1 MAQRKPRN
9 LYIMKILRNDIYE
22 NLRMALSTLL
32 ANKLRSFL
40 TVFGVVIGIITVML
54 IASIISGIDV
64 SVKKEVESFGTRSIY
79 ISKYNP
85 GIHIGRLS
93 REERMRK
100 ELTFDDSVALA
111 GLPTV
116 ELSVPFLDIT
126 NNFFGQKLLV
136 SGGGK
141 TTAGVALQGTLPEFE
156 KAGTQVISEGRFF
169 SEFES
174 DNRENVC
181 VIGSKVADD
190 FFPYSSAISQE
201 IKIGAD
207 QFRIVGVL
215 QKREQFLIGGGSDDQ
230 NNVIYLPFSVAK
242 KLKPNADDVYVLAVA
257 RPGMMD
263 EAKDQVRDLLRIRRQ
278 VPFTAPDNF
287 GMETSESILD
297 NFRSITSGLAIAMV
311 VISSVGLMVGGIG
324 VMNIMLVSVTERTRE
339 IGVRKAIGARR
350 RDIMW
355 QFLIEAATL
364 TAIGGL
370 VGLSIGWLL
379 TLLLRIFL
387 PSYVP
392 LWAPI
397 GGFVASVGIGLIF
410 GIWPAWKAARLDP
423 IESLRYE

>member
-1 MAQRKPRN
+1 MR
-9 LYIMKILRNDIYE
+9 ILRNDIYE

-79 ISKYNP
+79 VSKYNP

-100 ELTFDDSVALA
+100 ELTYDDSVALSA
-111 GLPTV
+111 LPAV

-156 KAGTQVISEGRFF
+156 KAGTQVISDGRFF
-169 SEFES
+169 SQSES
-174 DNRENVC
+174 DNRANVC

-190 FFPYSSAISQE
+190 FFPFSSAVNQD

-207 QFRIVGVL
+207 EFRIVGVL
-215 QKREQFLIGGGSDDQ
+215 QKREQFLFSGGSDDQ

-257 RPGMMD
+257 KAGLMD

-278 VPFTAPDNF
+278 VPFSAPDNF

-364 TAIGGL
+364 TGLGGL

-379 TLLLRIFL
+379 TFLLRLLL

-392 LWAPI
+392 LWAPF

-410 GIWPAWKAARLDP
+410 GLWPAWKAARLDP
-423 IESLRYE
+423 IESLRY

>member
-1 MAQRKPRN
+1 
-9 LYIMKILRNDIYE
+9 MKLLRSDIYE

-40 TVFGVVIGIITVML
+40 TVFGVVIGVITVML

-64 SVKKEVESFGTRSIY
+64 SVKREVESFGTRSIF
-79 ISKYNP
+79 ISKFNP

-100 ELTFDDSVALA
+100 ELTYDDAIALSN
-111 GLPTV
+111 LPAV

-126 NNFFGQKLLV
+126 NNFFGRKLLV
-136 SGGGK
+136 SGNGK
-141 TTAGVALQGTLPEFE
+141 TTAGIALQGTLPEFE

-169 SEFES
+169 SQFES
-174 DNRENVC
+174 DTKQDVC

-190 FFPYSSAISQE
+190 FFRYGSPVGQTL
-201 IKIGAD
+201 KIGAD
-207 QFRIVGVL
+207 DFRVVGAL
-215 QKREQFLIGGGSDDQ
+215 QKREQFLFSGGSDDQ
-230 NNVIYLPFSVAK
+230 NNVIYVPFTVAR
-242 KLKPNADDVYVLAVA
+242 KLKPNADDIYILAVG
-257 RPGMMD
+257 RSGLMD
-263 EAKDQVRDLLRIRRQ
+263 EAKDQVRDLLRVRRQ
-278 VPFTAPDNF
+278 VPFAAPDNF
-287 GMETSESILD
+287 GMETAESVLD
-297 NFRSITSGLAIAMV
+297 NFRSITAGLAIAMV

-350 RDIMW
+350 SDIMW

-364 TAIGGL
+364 TGIGGI
-370 VGLSIGWLL
+370 VGLSIGWLS
-379 TLLLRIFL
+379 TFLLRLLL

-392 LWAPI
+392 LWAPV

-410 GIWPAWKAARLDP
+410 GLWPAWKAARLDP

>member
-1 MAQRKPRN
+1 MGLFRS
-9 LYIMKILRNDIYE
+9 DIYE
-22 NLRMALSTLL
+22 NFRMAMATLL

-54 IASIISGIDV
+54 IASIISGVDV
-64 SVKKEVESFGTRSIY
+64 AVKKEVESFGTRSIY
-79 ISKYNP
+79 ISKFNP

-100 ELTFDDSVALA
+100 ELTYDDALA
-111 GLPTV
+111 LTALPTI

-126 NNFFGQKLLV
+126 NNFFGRKLMV

-141 TTAGVALQGTLPEFE
+141 TSAGVALQGTLPDFE
-156 KAGTQVISEGRFF
+156 RAGTQIISEGRFF
-169 SEFES
+169 SQFEN
-174 DNRENVC
+174 DTNQDVC
-181 VIGSKVADD
+181 VVGSKVADD
-190 FFPYSSAISQE
+190 FFRFGSPVNQT
-201 IKIGAD
+201 IKIGEEEY
-207 QFRIVGVL
+207 RVVGVL
-215 QKREQFLIGGGSDDQ
+215 QKREQFLFSGGSDDQ
-230 NNVIYLPFSVAK
+230 NNVIYVPFNVAR
-242 KLKPNADDVYVLAVA
+242 KLKPNADDVFILAVA
-257 RPGMMD
+257 KPGVMD
-263 EAKDQVRDLLRIRRQ
+263 EAKDQVRDLLRVRRQ

-287 GMETSESILD
+287 GMETAESVLD
-297 NFRSITSGLAIAMV
+297 NFRSITAGLAIAMV

-364 TAIGGL
+364 TGLGGI
-370 VGLSIGWLL
+370 VGLSIGWL
-379 TLLLRIFL
+379 TTFLLRMIL

-392 LWAPI
+392 LWAPV
-397 GGFVASVGIGLIF
+397 GGFIASVGIGLIF
-410 GIWPAWKAARLDP
+410 GLWPAWKAARLDP

>member
-1 MAQRKPRN
+1 
-9 LYIMKILRNDIYE
+9 MKILRNDIYE
-22 NLRMALSTLL
+22 NLRMALSTLV

-100 ELTFDDSVALA
+100 ELTYDDSMALA
-111 GLPTV
+111 ALPAV

-169 SEFES
+169 SDSES
-174 DNRENVC
+174 ENRENVA

-190 FFPYSSAISQE
+190 FFPYSSPVNQE

-207 QFRIVGVL
+207 QFRIIGVL
-215 QKREQFLIGGGSDDQ
+215 QKREQFLFSGGSDDQ

-257 RPGMMD
+257 KPGMMD
-263 EAKDQVRDLLRIRRQ
+263 EAKDQVRDLLRVRRQ
-278 VPFTAPDNF
+278 VPFSSPDNF

-350 RDIMW
+350 SDIMW

-364 TAIGGL
+364 TGLGGL
-370 VGLSIGWLL
+370 VGLTIGWLL
-379 TLLLRIFL
+379 TLLLRLLL

-397 GGFVASVGIGLIF
+397 GGFIASVGIGLIF
-410 GIWPAWKAARLDP
+410 GLWPAWKAARLDP

>member
-1 MAQRKPRN
+1 
-9 LYIMKILRNDIYE
+9 
-22 NLRMALSTLL
+22 
-32 ANKLRSFL
+32 
-40 TVFGVVIGIITVML
+40 
-54 IASIISGIDV
+54 
-64 SVKKEVESFGTRSIY
+64 
-79 ISKYNP
+79 
-85 GIHIGRLS
+85 
-93 REERMRK
+93 
-100 ELTFDDSVALA
+100 
-111 GLPTV
+111 
-116 ELSVPFLDIT
+116 
-126 NNFFGQKLLV
+126 LLV

-181 VIGSKVADD
+181 VIGSKVQDD
-190 FFPYSSAISQE
+190 FFPYSSAVNQE

-263 EAKDQVRDLLRIRRQ
+263 EAKDQVRDLLRVRRQ
-278 VPFTAPDNF
+278 VPFAAPDNF

-350 RDIMW
+350 RDITW

-379 TLLLRIFL
+379 TLLLRLLL

>member
-1 MAQRKPRN
+1 
-9 LYIMKILRNDIYE
+9 
-22 NLRMALSTLL
+22 MALSTLL

-40 TVFGVVIGIITVML
+40 TVFGVVIGVITVML

-64 SVKKEVESFGTRSIY
+64 SVKKEVESFGTRSIF
-79 ISKYNP
+79 ISKFSP
-85 GIHIGRLS
+85 GIQVGRRS

-100 ELTFDDSVALA
+100 ELTYEDAIALQS
-111 GLPTV
+111 LPAV
-116 ELSVPFLDIT
+116 EISVPFLDIT

-156 KAGTQVISEGRFF
+156 RAGTQIISEGRFF
-169 SEFES
+169 TQSEN
-174 DNRENVC
+174 DTKQDVC

-190 FFPYSSAISQE
+190 FFKFGSPVGQT
-201 IKIGAD
+201 IKVGAD
-207 QFRIVGVL
+207 EFRVVGVL
-215 QKREQFLIGGGSDDQ
+215 QKREQFLISGGSDDQ
-230 NNVIYLPFSVAK
+230 NNVIYLPYDVAK
-242 KLKPNADDVYVLAVA
+242 KLKPNADDVYIMAVA
-257 RPGMMD
+257 RAGMME
-263 EAKDQVRDLLRIRRQ
+263 EAKDQVRDMLRVRRQ
-278 VPFTAPDNF
+278 VSFSAPDNF
-287 GMETSESILD
+287 GMETAESILD
-297 NFRSITSGLAIAMV
+297 NFRSITAGLAIAMV

-339 IGVRKAIGARR
+339 IGVRKAIGAKRS
-350 RDIMW
+350 DIMW

-364 TAIGGL
+364 TGIGGI

-379 TLLLRIFL
+379 TLLLSLLL

-397 GGFVASVGIGLIF
+397 GGLVASVGIGLIF
-410 GIWPAWKAARLDP
+410 GLWPAWKAARLDP